1 MRLNIIERTE
11 VMGLERLKD
20 ESKIIHD
27 GPITIATG
35 KSRKETS
42 WKNRE
47 MLWSDLLDKLSGTT
61 RTRETLAEY
70 KKMTKSQQDAI
81 KDVGGF
87 VGGTLKGGRRKADAV
102 VWRQVLTL
110 DADFVQGD
118 LWSSIEMLC
127 DYCCA
132 IYSTHKHSQDY
143 PRLRLVIPLSRPV
156 TPDEYPAIGRRIA
169 ADLGIDMFDD
179 TTYEPARLMYWP
191 STSADGEFIFKHQ
204 DAPWLDPDEVLARYP
219 DWRDPSYWPE
229 SSRVQQGRKKLADKQ
244 GDPTEKPGVI
254 GAFCRTYSVEEAIE
268 NFLSEVYEE
277 CGDGRYSYILG
288 SCAGGLVVYDNG
300 KFVYSHHGTDPVG
313 GKLVNAFDLVRI
325 HRFGEKD
332 EDVEPGTPVVAL
344 PSYTAMQ
351 EFCLADDQ
359 VRMTLGS
366 EKLASAQS
374 EFGDE
379 LEDDQSKEW
388 LKNLEYTKKGELSPS
403 LANLVL
409 ILRNDPNLRGI
420 AYNAFYGTVVVRERL
435 PWRKPSDWKGPIWSD
450 EDDSS
455 LRVYLEKV
463 YNLYTPQKLNDALA
477 AVSHERAFHPVRD
490 YLKALDEWDGI
501 PRLEELMIDYLGAED
516 TAYVRAV
523 TRKTLVAAVARV
535 MTPGIKFESM
545 LVLAGPQGIGKSTLF
560 ARLGGKWF
568 TDSLSMADMKDKTAA
583 EKLQGSW
590 VLEVGELS
598 GIKKAEVETVK
609 SFLSRQVDKY
619 RPAFGRRTVEHPRQC
634 IIVGSTNA
642 DMGFL
647 RDSTGNRRFWPV
659 RVAGVD
665 ADRAPWAI
673 NAYTVDQIW
682 AEAQE
687 CWRSGEDLYLVGGVA
702 AEAIEQQKLAM
713 EADERVG
720 MIKEY
725 LEMLLPEDWENKS
738 LSERRQFIHS
748 NDLTPSGTV
757 ERDRVCIAEIWS
769 ELFCRDVITARR
781 FEIDEVHSLMNQI
794 DGWERYRGN
803 KDGKLK
809 FPIYGV
815 QRAYVNKKIVKTVVA
830 DS

>member
-1 MRLNIIERTE
+1 MLQTKKELKIER
-11 VMGLERLKD
+11 
-20 ESKIIHD
+20 D

-35 KSRKETS
+35 KSRKETA

-47 MLWSDLLDKLSGTT
+47 MLWSDLLGKLSETT

-70 KKMTKSQQDAI
+70 KKMAKSQQDI
-81 KDVGGF
+81 VKDVGGF

-127 DYCCA
+127 DYGCS
-132 IYSTHKHSQDY
+132 IYSTHKHSPEN
-143 PRLRLVIPLSRPV
+143 PRLRLVIPLARPV
-156 TPDEYPAIGRRIA
+156 TPDEYPAIGRRVA
-169 ADLGIDMFDD
+169 ADFGIDMFDD

-191 STSADGEFIFKHQ
+191 STSADGEFVFQYQ

-229 SSRVQQGRKKLADKQ
+229 SGRVQQNRKKLADKQ

-254 GAFCRTYSVEEAIE
+254 GAFCRTYSVEEAIDT
-268 NFLSEVYEE
+268 FLPDVYEE
-277 CGDGRYSYILG
+277 CGGGRYSYILG

-344 PSYTAMQ
+344 PSYIAMQ
-351 EFCLADDQ
+351 EFCLADDE
-359 VRMTLGS
+359 VKLTMGS
-366 EKLASAQS
+366 EKLANAQA
-374 EFGDE
+374 EFGDDDG
-379 LEDDQSKEW
+379 LEDDQGKEW
-388 LKNLEYTKKGELSPS
+388 LKDLEYTKKGELSPT

-409 ILRNDPNLRGI
+409 ILRNDPNLSGI
-420 AYNAFYGTVVVRERL
+420 AYNAFYGTVVAREKL

-455 LRVYLEKV
+455 LRVYLENV

-477 AVSHERAFHPVRD
+477 AVSHERVFHPVKD
-490 YLKALDEWDGI
+490 YLNGLGDWDGI
-501 PRLEELMIDYLGAED
+501 PRLEELLIDYLGADD
-516 TAYVRAV
+516 TAYVRVV

-535 MTPGIKFESM
+535 MNPGCKFDCM
-545 LVLAGPQGIGKSTLF
+545 LVLCGPQGIGKSTLF
-560 ARLGGKWF
+560 QKLGGKWF
-568 TDSLSMADMKDKTAA
+568 TDSLSMNDMKDKTAA

-590 VLEVGELS
+590 ILEVGELA
-598 GIKKAEVETVK
+598 GIKKAEVEAVK
-609 SFLSRQVDKY
+609 SFLSRQTDKY

-642 DMGFL
+642 DTGFL

-659 RVAGVD
+659 QVRGKEPN
-665 ADRAPWAI
+665 RAPWAL
-673 NAYTVDQIW
+673 NDYTVWQVW
-682 AEAQE
+682 AEALE
-687 CWRSGEDLYLVGGVA
+687 AWKAGEELFLTGDVA
-702 AEAIEQQKLAM
+702 REALEQQKLAM
-713 EADERVG
+713 ENDERLG
-720 MIKEY
+720 LIKEY
-725 LEMLLPEDWENKS
+725 LDRLLPENWEEMS
-738 LSERRQFIHS
+738 LSERRQFIHG
-748 NDLTPSGTV
+748 TEFGTAEGTV
-757 ERDRVCIAEIWS
+757 ERDRVCVAEIWS
-769 ELFCRDVITARR
+769 ELFCKELAMAKR
-781 FEIDEVHSLMNQI
+781 FEIDEIHSLMQQI
-794 DGWERYRGN
+794 DGWGKYSGN
-803 KDGKLK
+803 RDGKSK
-809 FPIYGV
+809 FRLYGV
-815 QRAYVNKKIVKTVVA
+815 QRAYIKTPVA
-830 DS
+830 DL